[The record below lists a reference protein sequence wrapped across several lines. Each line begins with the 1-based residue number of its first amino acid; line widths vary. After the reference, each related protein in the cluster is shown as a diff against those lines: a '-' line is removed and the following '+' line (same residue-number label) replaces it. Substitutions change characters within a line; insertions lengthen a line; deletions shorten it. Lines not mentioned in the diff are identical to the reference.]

1 MAGGNVKGICIEFR
15 GDTTKLDKAL
25 RQVNQETRSID
36 KELRQ
41 VENALKFNPTNV
53 DLWRQKQQLLTQK
66 VGETKEKLDLL
77 KNAQQQMD
85 ADGVDKNSQEYREL
99 QREIITTENKVK
111 NFEGQ
116 LKKVGNVNLKAASEQ
131 VKELGSK
138 LEAAGQA
145 LIPLS
150 TAGAA
155 VAGGIGAL
163 AYKSGQAADDLNTL
177 SKVTGIGT
185 EELQKYNAAADLV
198 DVSTEAI
205 AKAHMKLSKNM
216 ASAANGSKAQAAA
229 FEQLGVKVT
238 NADGSLRDS
247 DEVFQDVVTALG
259 GMKNETERDALAMQ
273 LMGKSAM
280 ELNPLIEDQGETYKN
295 VADTLNKYNLDFV
308 DQETLDKANEFNDQ
322 LDTMKMLGQTSL
334 AIVGAQLA
342 EYLAPA
348 LEKVAGWVGKLAEW
362 LSELDPRVLT
372 VIGVIG
378 ALVAAIAPVL
388 IILGKIAFGISSIM
402 SLMSTLGVSFTA
414 LMGPIGIAIGIIAA
428 LIAIGVLL
436 YKNWDKIKETA
447 GKLKD
452 WVLEKFT
459 ALKTKVAEI
468 FNKVKD
474 AMLKPIQK
482 ARDLIKAII
491 DKIKGF
497 FDFKAKLPKIKLPHF
512 AIQPKGWHLG
522 DLLEGVIPS
531 LGIDWYAQG
540 GIFNSPRV
548 IGVGDSKSPE
558 AVVPIDKL
566 QGMIMAANSQMVS
579 ALVTAIQAANMNGAS
594 GGEYVIQVNLGG
606 ANVATEIFKLNKQG
620 KLIME
625 A

>member
-25 RQVNQETRSID
+25 RQVNQETRDID

-53 DLWRQKQQLLTQK
+53 DLWRQKQQLLTDK
-66 VGETKEKLDLL
+66 VRETKDKLDLL
-77 KNAQQQMD
+77 KQAQAQMD
-85 ADGVDKNSQEYREL
+85 TDGVDKNSREYRDL
-99 QREIITTENKVK
+99 QREIITTEDKVK

-116 LKKVGNVNLKAASEQ
+116 LRKVGDVNLRAASEQ
-131 VKELGSK
+131 VKDLGKK
-138 LEAAGQA
+138 LESAGQA

-150 TAGAA
+150 AAGGA

-185 EELQKYNAAADLV
+185 KDLQKYNAAADLV

-205 AKAHMKLSKNM
+205 AKSHGKLTKNM
-216 ASAANGSKAQAAA
+216 SAAANGSKSQAAA
-229 FEQLGVKVT
+229 FEKLGVKIT

-247 DEVFQDVVTALG
+247 DEVFQDVVSALG

-295 VADTLNKYNLDFV
+295 VSDTLKKYDMDFV

-322 LDTMKMLGQTSL
+322 LDMMKMLGQTSL
-334 AIVGAQLA
+334 AIVGANLA

-362 LSELDPRVLT
+362 LSKLDPRVLT

-378 ALVAAIAPVL
+378 GLVAAIAPLL
-388 IILGKIAFGISSIM
+388 IVFGKIAFGISQIM

-436 YKNWDKIKETA
+436 YKNWDKIKA
-447 GKLKD
+447 AASAMKD
-452 WVLEKFT
+452 WIVTTFSN
-459 ALKTKVAEI
+459 LKNKVSEI
-468 FNKVKD
+468 FGKIKD
-474 AMLKPIQK
+474 AMLKPIEK
-482 ARDLIKAII
+482 AKELIKGII
-491 DKIKGF
+491 EKIKGF
-497 FDFKAKLPKIKLPHF
+497 FNFKAKLPHIKLPHF
-512 AIQPKGWHLG
+512 AIQPKGWHLS
-522 DLLEGVIPS
+522 DLLEGVIPH
-531 LGIDWYAQG
+531 LGIDWYAKG
-540 GIFNSPRV
+540 GIFTSPRV

-558 AVVPIDKL
+558 AVIPIDRL
-566 QGMIMAANSQMVS
+566 QSMINASNAQMIS
-579 ALVTAIQAANMNGAS
+579 AMVTALQAANMNGAS
-594 GGEYVIQVNLGG
+594 GGEYTIEVNLGG

>member
-1 MAGGNVKGICIEFR
+1 MAGNIKGITIEFR

-25 RQVNQETRSID
+25 RQVNQETRDID

-53 DLWRQKQQLLTQK
+53 DLWRQKQQLLTDK
-66 VGETKEKLDLL
+66 VRETKDKLDLL
-77 KNAQQQMD
+77 KQAQAQMD
-85 ADGVDKNSQEYREL
+85 TDGVDKNSREYRDL
-99 QREIITTENKVK
+99 QREIITTEDKVK

-116 LKKVGNVNLKAASEQ
+116 LRKVGDVNLRAASEQ
-131 VKELGSK
+131 VKDLGKK
-138 LEAAGQA
+138 LESAGQA

-150 TAGAA
+150 AAGGA

-185 EELQKYNAAADLV
+185 KDLQKYNAAADLV

-205 AKAHMKLSKNM
+205 AKSHGKLTKNM
-216 ASAANGSKAQAAA
+216 SAAANGSKSQAAA
-229 FEQLGVKVT
+229 FEKLGVKIT

-247 DEVFQDVVTALG
+247 DEVFQDVVSALG

-295 VADTLNKYNLDFV
+295 VSDTLKKYDMDFV

-322 LDTMKMLGQTSL
+322 LDMMKMLGQTSL

-362 LSELDPRVLT
+362 LSKLDPRVLT

-378 ALVAAIAPVL
+378 GLVAAIAPLL
-388 IILGKIAFGISSIM
+388 IIFGKIAFGISQIM

-436 YKNWDKIKETA
+436 YKNWDKIKA
-447 GKLKD
+447 AAS
-452 WVLEKFT
+452 
-459 ALKTKVAEI
+459 ALKNWIITTFSDLKNKVSEI
-468 FNKVKD
+468 FGKIKN
-474 AMLKPIQK
+474 AMTAPIEK
-482 ARDLIKAII
+482 AKELIKGII
-491 DKIKGF
+491 EKIKGF
-497 FDFKAKLPKIKLPHF
+497 FNFKAKLPHIKLPHF
-512 AIQPKGWHLG
+512 AIKPKGWHLS

-531 LGIDWYAQG
+531 LGIDWYAKG
-540 GIFNSPRV
+540 GIFSSPRV
-548 IGVGDSKSPE
+548 IGVGEAGPE

-566 QGMIMAANSQMVS
+566 QNMIMASNAQMIS

>member
-1 MAGGNVKGICIEFR
+1 MSGNIKGITIEFR

-436 YKNWDKIKETA
+436 YKNWDKIKA
-447 GKLKD
+447 AAS
-452 WVLEKFT
+452 
-459 ALKTKVAEI
+459 ALKNWIVTTFSNLKNKVSEI
-468 FNKVKD
+468 FGKIKN
-474 AMLKPIQK
+474 AMTAPIEK
-482 ARDLIKAII
+482 AKELIKGII
-491 DKIKGF
+491 EKIKGF
-497 FDFKAKLPKIKLPHF
+497 LNFKAKLPHIKLPHF

-531 LGIDWYAQG
+531 LGIDWYANG

-566 QGMIMAANSQMVS
+566 QGMIMAANSQMIS
-579 ALVTAIQAANMNGAS
+579 ALVTALQAANMGGGS
-594 GGEYVIQVNLGG
+594 GSENTIVVKLGG
-606 ANVATEIFKLNKQG
+606 ATVATEIFKLNKQG

>member
-1 MAGGNVKGICIEFR
+1 MAGNIKGITIEFR

-41 VENALKFNPTNV
+41 VENALKFNPTSV
-53 DLWRQKQQLLTQK
+53 ELWSQKQQLLTQK
-66 VGETKEKLDLL
+66 VNETKQKLDLL
-77 KNAQQQMD
+77 KQAQAQMD

-99 QREIITTENKVK
+99 QREIITTEDKVK
-111 NFEGQ
+111 NFETQ

-138 LEAAGQA
+138 LESAGQA
-145 LIPLS
+145 LVPLS
-150 TAGAA
+150 AAGAA

-177 SKVTGIGT
+177 SKVTGIST
-185 EELQKYNAAADLV
+185 TELQKYNAAADLV

-205 AKAHMKLSKNM
+205 AKSHMKLSKNM
-216 ASAANGSKAQAAA
+216 ASAANGSKAQAEA
-229 FEQLGVKVT
+229 FAKLGVNVT

-295 VADTLNKYNLDFV
+295 VADTLNKYHLDFV

-348 LEKVAGWVGKLAEW
+348 LEKVAEWVGKLAEW
-362 LSELDPRVLT
+362 LSKLDPRVLT

-378 ALVAAIAPVL
+378 ALVAAIAPLL
-388 IILGKIAFGISSIM
+388 IVLGKVAFGISSIM

-414 LMGPIGIAIGIIAA
+414 LLGPVGIVIGIIAA

-436 YKNWDKIKETA
+436 YKNWDKIKAAATA
-447 GKLKD
+447 MKNWVVSIFTSMKD
-452 WVLEKFT
+452 
-459 ALKTKVAEI
+459 KVSEI
-468 FNKVKD
+468 FGNIKN
-474 AMLKPIQK
+474 AMLKPIEK
-482 ARDLIKAII
+482 ARDMIKGII
-491 DKIKGF
+491 EKIKGF
-497 FDFKAKLPKIKLPHF
+497 FDFKAKLPHIKLPHF
-512 AIQPKGWHLG
+512 AIKPKGWHLG

-531 LGIDWYAQG
+531 LGIDWYAKG
-540 GIFNSPRV
+540 GIFSSPRV
-548 IGVGDSKSPE
+548 IGVGEAGPE
-558 AVVPIDKL
+558 AVVPIEKL
-566 QGMIMAANSQMVS
+566 QNMIMASNAQMVS
-579 ALVTAIQAANMNGAS
+579 ALVTAMQAASMGGQ
-594 GGEYVIQVNLGG
+594 GGEYTIPVNLGG
-606 ANVATEIFKLNKQG
+606 AQVATEIFKLNKQG

>member
-1 MAGGNVKGICIEFR
+1 MAGNIKGITIEFR

-25 RQVNQETRSID
+25 RQVNQETRDID

-53 DLWRQKQQLLTQK
+53 DLWRQKQQLLTDK
-66 VGETKEKLDLL
+66 VRETKDKLDLL
-77 KNAQQQMD
+77 KQAQAQMD
-85 ADGVDKNSQEYREL
+85 TDGVDKNSREYRDL
-99 QREIITTENKVK
+99 QREIITTEDKVK

-116 LKKVGNVNLKAASEQ
+116 LRKVGDVNLRAASEQ
-131 VKELGSK
+131 VKDLGKK
-138 LEAAGQA
+138 LESAGQA

-150 TAGAA
+150 AAGGA

-185 EELQKYNAAADLV
+185 KDLQKYNAAADLV

-205 AKAHMKLSKNM
+205 AKSHGKLTKNM
-216 ASAANGSKAQAAA
+216 SAAANGSKSQAAA
-229 FEQLGVKVT
+229 FEKLGVKIT

-247 DEVFQDVVTALG
+247 DEVFQDVVSALG

-295 VADTLNKYNLDFV
+295 VSDTLKKYDMDFV

-322 LDTMKMLGQTSL
+322 LDMMKMLGQTSL

-362 LSELDPRVLT
+362 LSKLDPRVLT

-378 ALVAAIAPVL
+378 GLVAAIAPLL
-388 IILGKIAFGISSIM
+388 IVFGKIAFGISQIM

-436 YKNWDKIKETA
+436 YKNWDKIKA
-447 GKLKD
+447 AASALKN
-452 WVLEKFT
+452 WIVTTFNS
-459 ALKTKVAEI
+459 LKTKVSEI
-468 FNKVKD
+468 FGKIKN
-474 AMLKPIQK
+474 AMTAPIEK
-482 ARDLIKAII
+482 AKELIKGII
-491 DKIKGF
+491 EKIKGF
-497 FDFKAKLPKIKLPHF
+497 FNFKAKLPHIKLPHF
-512 AIQPKGWHLG
+512 AIKPKGWHLS

-531 LGIDWYAQG
+531 LGIEWYAKG
-540 GIFNSPRV
+540 GIFSSPRV
-548 IGVGDSKSPE
+548 IGVGEAGPE

-566 QGMIMAANSQMVS
+566 QNMIMASNAQMIS
-579 ALVTAIQAANMNGAS
+579 ALVTALQAANMNGAS
-594 GGEYVIQVNLGG
+594 GGEYTIQVNLGG

>member
-1 MAGGNVKGICIEFR
+1 MAGNIKGITIEFR

-25 RQVNQETRSID
+25 RQVNQETRDID

-53 DLWRQKQQLLTQK
+53 DLWRQKQQLLTDK
-66 VGETKEKLDLL
+66 VRETKDKLDLL
-77 KNAQQQMD
+77 KQAQAQMD
-85 ADGVDKNSQEYREL
+85 TDGVDKNSREYRDL
-99 QREIITTENKVK
+99 QREIITTEDKVK

-116 LKKVGNVNLKAASEQ
+116 LRKVGDVNLRAASEQ
-131 VKELGSK
+131 VKDLGKK
-138 LEAAGQA
+138 LESAGQA

-150 TAGAA
+150 AAGGA

-185 EELQKYNAAADLV
+185 KDLQKYNAAADLV

-205 AKAHMKLSKNM
+205 AKSHGKLTKNM
-216 ASAANGSKAQAAA
+216 SAAANGSKSQAAA
-229 FEQLGVKVT
+229 FEKLGVKIT

-247 DEVFQDVVTALG
+247 DEVFQDVVSALG

-273 LMGKSAM
+273 LMGKSAT

-295 VADTLNKYNLDFV
+295 VSDTLKKYDMDFV

-322 LDTMKMLGQTSL
+322 LDMMKMLGQTSL

-362 LSELDPRVLT
+362 LSKLDPRVLT

-378 ALVAAIAPVL
+378 GLVAAIAPLL
-388 IILGKIAFGISSIM
+388 IVFGKIAFGISQIM

-436 YKNWDKIKETA
+436 YKNWDKIKA
-447 GKLKD
+447 AASALKN
-452 WVLEKFT
+452 WIVTTFNS
-459 ALKTKVAEI
+459 LKTKVSEI
-468 FNKVKD
+468 FGKIKD
-474 AMLKPIQK
+474 AMLKPIEK
-482 ARDLIKAII
+482 AKELIKGII
-491 DKIKGF
+491 EKIKGF
-497 FDFKAKLPKIKLPHF
+497 FNFKAKLPHIKLPHF
-512 AIQPKGWHLG
+512 VIRPKGWHLS

-531 LGIDWYAQG
+531 LGIDWYAKG

-548 IGVGDSKSPE
+548 IGVGEAGPE
-558 AVVPIDKL
+558 AVIPIDKL
-566 QGMIMAANSQMVS
+566 QNMIMASNAQMIS

-594 GGEYVIQVNLGG
+594 GGEYTIEVNLGG

>member
-138 LEAAGQA
+138 LEAVGQA

>member
-1 MAGGNVKGICIEFR
+1 MAGNIKGITIEFR

-25 RQVNQETRSID
+25 RQVNQETRDID

-53 DLWRQKQQLLTQK
+53 DLWRQKQQLLTDK
-66 VGETKEKLDLL
+66 VRETKDKLDLL
-77 KNAQQQMD
+77 KQAQAQMD
-85 ADGVDKNSQEYREL
+85 TDGVDKNSREYRDL
-99 QREIITTENKVK
+99 QREIITTEDKVK

-116 LKKVGNVNLKAASEQ
+116 LRKVGDVNLRAASEQ
-131 VKELGSK
+131 VKDLGKK
-138 LEAAGQA
+138 LESAGQA

-150 TAGAA
+150 AAGGA

-185 EELQKYNAAADLV
+185 KDLQKYNAAADLV

-205 AKAHMKLSKNM
+205 AKSHGKLTKNM
-216 ASAANGSKAQAAA
+216 SAAANGSKSQAAA
-229 FEQLGVKVT
+229 FEKLGVKIT

-247 DEVFQDVVTALG
+247 DEVFQDVVSALG

-295 VADTLNKYNLDFV
+295 VSDTLKKYDMDFV

-322 LDTMKMLGQTSL
+322 LDMMKMLGQTSL

-362 LSELDPRVLT
+362 LSKLDPRVLT

-378 ALVAAIAPVL
+378 GLVAAIAPLL
-388 IILGKIAFGISSIM
+388 IVFGKIAFGISQIM

-436 YKNWDKIKETA
+436 YKNWDKIKA
-447 GKLKD
+447 AASALKN
-452 WVLEKFT
+452 WIVTTFNS
-459 ALKTKVAEI
+459 LKTKVSEI
-468 FNKVKD
+468 FGKIKD
-474 AMLKPIQK
+474 AMLKPIEK
-482 ARDLIKAII
+482 AKELIKGII
-491 DKIKGF
+491 EKIKGF
-497 FDFKAKLPKIKLPHF
+497 FNFKAKLPHIKLPHF
-512 AIQPKGWHLG
+512 VIHPKGWHLS

-531 LGIDWYAQG
+531 LGIDWYAKG

-548 IGVGDSKSPE
+548 IGVGEAGPE

-566 QGMIMAANSQMVS
+566 QNMIMASNAQMIS
-579 ALVTAIQAANMNGAS
+579 ALVTALQAANMNGAS
-594 GGEYVIQVNLGG
+594 GSEYTIQVNLGG

>member
-1 MAGGNVKGICIEFR
+1 MAGNIKGITIEFR

-25 RQVNQETRSID
+25 RQVNQETCSID

-66 VGETKEKLDLL
+66 VSETKQKLDLL
-77 KNAQQQMD
+77 KQAQQQMD

-138 LEAAGQA
+138 LESAGQA

-308 DQETLDKANEFNDQ
+308 DQETLDKANQFNDQ
-322 LDTMKMLGQTSL
+322 LDMMKVLGQTSL

-348 LEKVAGWVGKLAEW
+348 LEKVAEWVGKLAGW

-436 YKNWDKIKETA
+436 YKNWDKIKA
-447 GKLKD
+447 AAS
-452 WVLEKFT
+452 
-459 ALKTKVAEI
+459 ALKNWIVTTFSNLKNKVAEVFGKI
-468 FNKVKD
+468 KD

-491 DKIKGF
+491 DKINGF

-531 LGIDWYAQG
+531 LGIDWYAKG
-540 GIFNSPRV
+540 GIFKSPRV

-558 AVVPIDKL
+558 AVIPIDKL
-566 QGMIMAANSQMVS
+566 QSMINASNAQMVG
-579 ALVTAIQAANMNGAS
+579 ALVTALQAANMGGGS
-594 GGEYVIQVNLGG
+594 GSENTIVIKLGG
-606 ANVATEIFKLNKQG
+606 ATVATEIFKLNKQG